1 MSRLTKMDWRAWL
14 QSIASAHA
22 QRGNADT
29 HGGENAADRRDGQNP
44 AERLE
49 RIAIYARAGYFN
61 MGYTSDMT
69 QIPFEIRPD

>member
-14 QSIASAHA
+14 RSIGSAHA
-22 QRGNADT
+22 RHSTEDT
-29 HGGENAADRRDGQNP
+29 HGEQTAADRRDGQNP